1 MTMNGMLGIIS
12 DKIWQPT
19 TKTVYLREKTE
30 QPVSVRIQIQ
40 FISNPKHT
48 LFLLHELL
56 QLDGLGSHRNKYIL
70 THTNHDFIEEG

>member
-19 TKTVYLREKTE
+19 TKGVYLREKTE

-40 FISNPKHT
+40 LISNPKRM
-48 LFLLHELL
+48 LFSLY
-56 QLDGLGSHRNKYIL
+56 DSFYS
-70 THTNHDFIEEG
+70 